1 MARPSN
7 TEERRMQ
14 IARGL
19 LRVMASRGY
28 DGASIADVARSAQLT
43 PGLIHYHFKD
53 KREILLVALS
63 DLAARH
69 EERLAEALAR
79 AGDDPGGQVAAFIDL
94 HLGLGAQADPEA
106 LACWIVL
113 SGEAL
118 KEPRV
123 QAAFEQTIA
132 ATTARFTTVIERG
145 LAAGTF
151 RCDDPQAAAAALVA
165 TIHGYFVLAATAR
178 AVIPKGSAASS
189 ARAMAAGLLG
199 TA

>member
-1 MARPSN
+1 
-7 TEERRMQ
+7 MQ